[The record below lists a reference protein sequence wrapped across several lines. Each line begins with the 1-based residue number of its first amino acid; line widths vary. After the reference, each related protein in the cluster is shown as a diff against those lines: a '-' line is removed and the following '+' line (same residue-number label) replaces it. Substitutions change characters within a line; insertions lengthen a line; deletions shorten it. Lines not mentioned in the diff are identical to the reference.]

1 MNRPPLHETSHFSP
15 SNLMSSQDAVNLRL
29 MDRVQGKHREA
40 SGFDLELEAK
50 VVGSPLL
57 ERPNGKSELTPP
69 SHS

>member
-1 MNRPPLHETSHFSP
+1 MP
-15 SNLMSSQDAVNLRL
+15 SNDAVNLRL
-29 MDRVQGKHREA
+29 IDRIQGNNREA

-57 ERPNGKSELTPP
+57 ELTNSKSELTPP